1 LAVTELTRLQ
11 YVGVLCMH
19 MFAFTVVFI
28 ECALL
33 HILCVFSCYVS
44 QSIFHQQILP
54 LLADGL
60 TGINTNASRVQSI
73 VAASIT
79 QFCHPSYC
87 KASWLLSGSQP
98 VAPKLL
104 TGLMQLIMMNTTATS
119 IGSNSAAAFSAREE
133 ALTSCATVAQALGT
147 KFEPYYQPILSAAK
161 ALLQQ
166 TAGNVSNA
174 SQFILSRC
182 K

>member
-1 LAVTELTRLQ
+1 MCTIS
-11 YVGVLCMH
+11 Y
-19 MFAFTVVFI
+19 TVYD
-28 ECALL
+28 CS
-33 HILCVFSCYVS
+33 HVS
-44 QSIFHQQILP
+44 QSIFHQRVLP

-60 TGINTNASRVQSI
+60 SGINTNAPRVQSI

-87 KASWLLSGSQP
+87 RAAWLLSGSQP

-104 TGLMQLIMMNTTATS
+104 TGLMQLIMMNTTASS
-119 IGSNSAAAFSAREE
+119 ISTCNSPAACSAREE
-133 ALTSCATVAQALGT
+133 ALTACATVAQALGN

-166 TAGNVSNA
+166 TAGNVSDFHTTCN
-174 SQFILSRC
+174 
-182 K
+182 